1 MTPHLLRHL
10 WSLIETTQ
18 PQRLLKLDDASLAQW
33 LLGHLAQE
41 RSLNGEE
48 TDLVA
53 HYIESHSCLI
63 RDLAQQRLCPEL
75 LP

>member
-1 MTPHLLRHL
+1 MTPNLLRHL
-10 WSLIETTQ
+10 WSLIENTQ
-18 PQRLLKLDDASLAQW
+18 PQRLLKLDDPSLAQW

-48 TDLVA
+48 ADLLT
-53 HYIESHSCLI
+53 HYIESRSSLI
-63 RDLAQQRLCPEL
+63 RDLAHQRLSPEL

>member
-1 MTPHLLRHL
+1 MTPHLLRQL

-18 PQRLLKLDDASLAQW
+18 PQRLLRLDDPSLVQW
-33 LLGHLAQE
+33 LLGNLAQE

-48 TDLVA
+48 ADLLS
-53 HYIESHSCLI
+53 HYIESRSSLI
-63 RDLAQQRLCPEL
+63 RDLAQQRLSPEL